1 MPEWLIVVSRAIM
14 MLAALFLVT
23 KWLGKK
29 QISQLSFFEYVIGIT
44 IGSIGAEVITG
55 LDRSF
60 IHGVI
65 GICAFVVLPIIGD
78 KLSMKSKKLR
88 DFLEGK
94 GTVLIQN
101 GNVIENS
108 LKKERY
114 TVDELMEL
122 LRKKDVF
129 QLSDVEFAIL
139 EPTGDLNILLKK
151 EKQPLTAEDLNITVP
166 YMKEP
171 CTIIMD
177 GVVMGQ
183 ALNSIGKNEE
193 WVKGELAKQ
202 SRVMQD
208 VFIGQVDSAGQLTVD
223 LYDHVIQH
231 PTAAKD
237 QILTALLNRCQ
248 ADLELFS
255 LASQAEEGM
264 LLYQKN
270 SEKLKKV
277 QHDLKSL
284 NQ

>member
-1 MPEWLIVVSRAIM
+1 M
-14 MLAALFLVT
+14 MLVALFLVT

-29 QISQLSFFEYVIGIT
+29 QLSQLSFFEYIIGIT

-65 GICAFVVLPIIGD
+65 GICAFILLPVIGD

-101 GNVIENS
+101 GNVIESS
-108 LKKERY
+108 LKKENY

-151 EKQPLTAEDLNITVP
+151 EKQPLTAEDLNINVAP
-166 YMKEP
+166 MKEP
-171 CTIIMD
+171 GTIIMD
-177 GVVMGQ
+177 GVIMGKT
-183 ALNSIGKNEE
+183 LESIGKTEE
-193 WVKGELAKQ
+193 WVKDELSKQ
-202 SRVMQD
+202 NWTIQD
-208 VFIGQVDSAGQLTVD
+208 VFIGQVDSAGHVTVD
-223 LYDHVIQH
+223 LYDDVVQT
-231 PTAAKD
+231 PQASKD
-237 QILTALLNRCQ
+237 QIVTALLNRCQ
-248 ADLELFS
+248 ADLDLFS
-255 LASQAEEGM
+255 LASQEEKAM

-277 QHDLKSL
+277 LHDLKSL
-284 NQ
+284 TPIDA